1 MRCTLPYLVL
11 WRTGVLLL
19 EKEGALQGSRR
30 VRIASVA
37 VLFLLLLVGSVVFV
51 YAETYVFTLK

>member
-1 MRCTLPYLVL
+1 MPYLVL
-11 WRTGVLLL
+11 WRKGVLLL

-37 VLFLLLLVGSVVFV
+37 FLFLLLLAGSIVFV